1 MLPHLWTATRNLPIG
16 CHSQQGRSGMAK
28 QQGFD
33 INGEQIA
40 TGSRRTVEIPVS
52 TLTDDTPVHLSV
64 HVIHGRRPGPVLF
77 VSAAIHGDE
86 VIGVEIMRRLLRAK
100 PLDSMAGTL
109 LAVPIVNTFGFLN
122 HSRYLPDR
130 RDLNRCFP
138 GLSEGSMASRLA
150 HIFMS
155 EVVRRADVGIDLH
168 SAAIHRTDLPQIR
181 LSPGNTHLAE
191 LGRVFG
197 APVMMQSKL
206 REGSLRMAAEEAGV
220 DVLLYEG
227 GEGLRFDEL
236 AARAGVSGILRVMQH
251 LGMIG
256 AKGVP
261 KIRHAPVLAGNSRW
275 YRAPAGGVL
284 RGYVPIGGAVTPG
297 DVLCAISDPFGE
309 VEHEVV
315 AETRGVVIGRS
326 NMPTV
331 YEGDAVFH
339 IAETA
344 RAEDAVEGMN
354 AQLEAAPLYD
364 EDEII

>member
-1 MLPHLWTATRNLPIG
+1 
-16 CHSQQGRSGMAK
+16 MAK
-28 QQGFD
+28 QQGFE

-40 TGSRRTVEIPVS
+40 PGSRRTVEIPVS

-86 VIGVEIMRRLLRAK
+86 VIGVEIMRRLLRAR
-100 PLDSMAGTL
+100 PIDSMAGTL

-138 GLSEGSMASRLA
+138 GMSEGSMASRLA

-168 SAAIHRTDLPQIR
+168 SAAIHRTNLPQIR

-197 APVMMQSKL
+197 APVMMTSKL
-206 REGSLRMAAEEAGV
+206 REGSLRMAAEDAGV

-236 AARAGVSGILRVMQH
+236 AARAGVSGILRVMHH
-251 LGMIG
+251 LGMI
-256 AKGVP
+256 ARKGVP
-261 KIRHAPVLAGNSRW
+261 RARHAPVQTSESRW
-275 YRAPAGGVL
+275 YRAPAGGLARSFVT
-284 RGYVPIGGAVTPG
+284 IGEAVTPG
-297 DVLCAISDPFGE
+297 TVLGAVSDPFGQID
-309 VEHEVV
+309 HEVV
-315 AETRGVVIGRS
+315 CEKAGIVIGRS
-326 NMPTV
+326 NMPAV
-331 YEGDAVFH
+331 YEGEALFH
-339 IAETA
+339 VAETA
-344 RAEDAVEGMN
+344 RADAAAEGVS
-354 AQLEAAPLYD
+354 AHLEAAPLYD